1 MKSSETIGLKSKTWR
16 YDAMENINN
25 PVVYGLY
32 GSHFNKSKACAYCYK
47 HKCHLT
53 VKTMKQHEC
62 LKKQC
67 HALKKHEEHD
77 YWQERE
83 VLKQRK
89 KMNKMN
95 GGLC

>member
-1 MKSSETIGLKSKTWR
+1 MKLSETIGLKSETWR

-32 GSHFNKSKACAYCYK
+32 GSHK

-67 HALKKHEEHD
+67 RALKKHEEHN
-77 YWQERE
+77 YWKERE